1 MGQLYPWQQDMY
13 DKIMAMDPSELRSS
27 LRQEW
32 KADTFVQR
40 YSSGPIPISQI
51 NTGRSDMINLIHKM
65 DADMCNSMGIRD
77 THMSQSMPATEMYGL
92 QPEWVIFDSYFGPNY
107 YDSVVDFEPDN
118 RGEKHWKRTQFIQDT
133 ASSNP
138 SDAKRAKLRAKR
150 KKRK

>member
-1 MGQLYPWQQDMY
+1 
-13 DKIMAMDPSELRSS
+13 
-27 LRQEW
+27 
-32 KADTFVQR
+32 
-40 YSSGPIPISQI
+40 
-51 NTGRSDMINLIHKM
+51 MINLIHKM

-77 THMSQSMPATEMYGL
+77 THMSQPMSATEIRMRHDEAMMMKKHEALHKQFADSETPTELYGL

-118 RGEKHWKRTQFIQDT
+118 RGEKHWNRTQFIQDT
-133 ASSNP
+133 ASSTP